1 MSESNYLTAHL
12 SSVGYIH
19 DRRERMGFTI
29 QDIIDT
35 LNLIEVKGKANLDR
49 LLTAIMCLEAIAK
62 QQNEQTAE
70 ETPVDEETKIFAEE

>member
-1 MSESNYLTAHL
+1 
-12 SSVGYIH
+12 
-19 DRRERMGFTI
+19 MGFTI